1 MSDTYDAYKDFYD
14 LEYSASEEA
23 VDFVAAWAGDGPAL
37 EVGCGSGRMLLPL
50 GARGLEVWGL
60 DLSEAMLALARAKV
74 AQAEPEVRER
84 IHLVA
89 GDMRAFDLS
98 PQSFSLVYLPYN
110 EFMHLHDLEDQLAAL
125 RCFRRQLRPGGI
137 LLLTCVDLSAAAAA
151 GVGPVIQR
159 RWDFDFASPDGPVAV
174 SSTVC
179 YEPVSQLSRQER
191 YYDRY
196 VDGRLQERR
205 KVELHVRWF
214 TAAELEALLPRAGFR
229 VEGLQAGW
237 SGGPYWQPG
246 EMLVVARAVPAAER
260 LQELQRE
267 LDDVRRWVG

>member
-1 MSDTYDAYKDFYD
+1 M
-14 LEYSASEEA
+14 
-23 VDFVAAWAGDGPAL
+23 
-37 EVGCGSGRMLLPL
+37 
-50 GARGLEVWGL
+50 
-60 DLSEAMLALARAKV
+60 
-74 AQAEPEVRER
+74 
-84 IHLVA
+84 
-89 GDMRAFDLS
+89 
-98 PQSFSLVYLPYN
+98 
-110 EFMHLHDLEDQLAAL
+110 
-125 RCFRRQLRPGGI
+125 
-137 LLLTCVDLSAAAAA
+137 
-151 GVGPVIQR
+151 
-159 RWDFDFASPDGPVAV
+159 
-174 SSTVC
+174 
-179 YEPVSQLSRQER
+179 SQLSRQER